1 MACTKDVH
9 ADCDPDQ
16 CFAAKCAY
24 WRKTGDSFGVT
35 FQGGR
40 QQFHSEPSVKQQER
54 DQVALMK
61 SQGINFDRPP
71 S

>member
-16 CFAAKCAY
+16 CFAAKCAF
-24 WRKTGDSFGVT
+24 WRTNGASFGVT

-40 QQFHSEPSVKQQER
+40 QQFHNEPSVRQQER

-61 SQGINFDRPP
+61 SHGISFDRPP